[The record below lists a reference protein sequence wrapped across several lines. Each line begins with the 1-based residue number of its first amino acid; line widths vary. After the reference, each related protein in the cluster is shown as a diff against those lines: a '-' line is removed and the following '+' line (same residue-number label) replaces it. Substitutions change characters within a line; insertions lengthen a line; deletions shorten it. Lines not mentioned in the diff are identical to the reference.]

1 MWEVCECVRRILLC
15 SVVVFMGQSASEKC
29 TWGVFLASIFAI
41 AISELRPCT
50 GTGTQAFAWA
60 CSWHI
65 AMLWFVA
72 WISESST
79 NAILSEHLELT
90 FSISR
95 DRRGR

>member
-41 AISELRPCT
+41 AISEQRPCT

-79 NAILSEHLELT
+79 NAILSERLELT